1 MRLERLLILVP
12 LSLLALFPETV
23 RGGTASSS
31 CGATV
36 VPGTQVQAALR
47 RERRGAT
54 ICVSSGTYSVAV
66 QLLPRTGQTIVGV
79 GPTPPLLRCRALFCF
94 DGSKGPASVT
104 LSRLILEGARDA
116 DVRTGDGWRIAGVE
130 ARRAGVAGIEVRGD
144 GTVIRDSYVH
154 HNGEFGIRA
163 VFATNLRVVGTEIAF
178 NPTDPNASTGFS
190 GGLKLNG
197 VIGVEVLSSNVHD
210 NGGGAG
216 IWLDIDTQNFRLAA
230 NKSLDNAGDGIRVET
245 SCNGTLESNTIQG
258 TSTIGIDLF
267 NSHDVTVSGNAVV
280 MADGALYGIRM
291 LSNGRSGSHGT
302 GACMTNGAYEN
313 SGNVADSNDLRQT
326 SVATRDGVVDNGGMT
341 SGNRWESNVYQV
353 PDCLATSWQWWD
365 GVSEQTVSFAGW
377 INLGADLTGSC
388 TALPP

>member
-23 RGGTASSS
+23 RGGTASPS

-245 SCNGTLESNTIQG
+245 S
-258 TSTIGIDLF
+258 
-267 NSHDVTVSGNAVV
+267 
-280 MADGALYGIRM
+280 
-291 LSNGRSGSHGT
+291 
-302 GACMTNGAYEN
+302 
-313 SGNVADSNDLRQT
+313 
-326 SVATRDGVVDNGGMT
+326 
-341 SGNRWESNVYQV
+341 
-353 PDCLATSWQWWD
+353 
-365 GVSEQTVSFAGW
+365 
-377 INLGADLTGSC
+377 
-388 TALPP
+388 